1 MQATDVVAIVAA
13 VCVAVLA
20 GAFVMMLADLA
31 RTLRELR
38 AALAELTEVAGP
50 LVADLRDTVS
60 EAAVELDRVERLV
73 TSAETVT
80 GTIDS
85 ASRLA
90 YRTLASP
97 VVKAMAL
104 RAGVSR
110 ASQRLRGEE
119 GDDRQP
125 DPPGADADPVP
136 KAADRA
142 RRGRRRGEPEPRPW
156 RRRVR
161 RARRRGAR

>member
-1 MQATDVVAIVAA
+1 MQATDVVAVVAS
-13 VCVAVLA
+13 VCVAVLV
-20 GAFVMMLADLA
+20 GAFVVLLATLA

-38 AALAELTEVAGP
+38 TALDEFTEVAGP
-50 LVADLRDTVS
+50 LVADLSDTVS

-80 GTIDS
+80 DTIDS

-90 YRTLASP
+90 YRTLANP

-110 ASQRLRGEE
+110 ASQRLRGDDG
-119 GDDRQP
+119 GDP
-125 DPPGADADPVP
+125 DDPHAPRPPRVP
-136 KAADRA
+136 EPPANAPSSASR
-142 RRGRRRGEPEPRPW
+142 RSRGRRRT
-156 RRRVR
+156 
-161 RARRRGAR
+161 ARRSGRGGVR

>member
-1 MQATDVVAIVAA
+1 MQATDVVAVVAS
-13 VCVAVLA
+13 VCVAVLV
-20 GAFVMMLADLA
+20 GAFVMLLATLA

-38 AALAELTEVAGP
+38 AAVDEFTEAAGP
-50 LVADLRDTVS
+50 LVVELRDTVS

-80 GTIDS
+80 DSIDS

-110 ASQRLRGEE
+110 ASQRLRGDDGDD
-119 GDDRQP
+119 GDDRGDSHAHRP
-125 DPPGADADPVP
+125 EPAGGPATGRSTASSL
-136 KAADRA
+136 DRRRRRAA
-142 RRGRRRGEPEPRPW
+142 RRSRRRGER
-156 RRRVR
+156 
-161 RARRRGAR
+161 

>member
-1 MQATDVVAIVAA
+1 MQATDVVAIVAS
-13 VCVAVLA
+13 VCVAVLV
-20 GAFVMMLADLA
+20 GAFVMLLATLA

-38 AALAELTEVAGP
+38 RALDEFTEVAGP
-50 LVADLRDTVS
+50 LVVELRDTVS

-80 GTIDS
+80 DTIDS

-110 ASQRLRGEE
+110 ASQRIRGD
-119 GDDRQP
+119 GDDCADGSDAERTERVP
-125 DPPGADADPVP
+125 D
-136 KAADRA
+136 AASARSSAPLGRRRRRTA
-142 RRGRRRGEPEPRPW
+142 RRSRRRGER
-156 RRRVR
+156 
-161 RARRRGAR
+161 